1 MFGLFSNKT
10 KKIEE
15 KLSKL
20 AMEIAVIQKNIIT
33 YQSENNYKNLHIS
46 KTKEL
51 NSLYNE
57 LEAAKGKDYLN
68 DFIRKLSN
76 EYKESDHVLSKA
88 EQKII
93 DKILIEYKVKVKIKV

>member
-20 AMEIAVIQKNIIT
+20 AIEIAVIQKNIIT

-76 EYKESDHVLSKA
+76 EYKESDHILSKA
-88 EQKII
+88 EQKIL

>member
-20 AMEIAVIQKNIIT
+20 AIEIAVIQKNIIT

-68 DFIRKLSN
+68 DFIRKLSGN
-76 EYKESDHVLSKA
+76 LELNIQYEGRKSETSNMVNIGRASVRA
-88 EQKII
+88 IF
-93 DKILIEYKVKVKIKV
+93 